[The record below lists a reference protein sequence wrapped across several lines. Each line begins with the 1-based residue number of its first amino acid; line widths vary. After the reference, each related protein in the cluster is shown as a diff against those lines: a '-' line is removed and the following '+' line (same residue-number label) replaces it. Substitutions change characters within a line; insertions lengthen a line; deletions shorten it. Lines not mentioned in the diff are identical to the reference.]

1 MTLLALTALLAALI
15 TVSIAIS
22 IFVRTHRSRVQ
33 ILFGFLNANLAIC
46 LCFIFL
52 FSLNNQIVRDWSSL
66 FLVLTALGLPITG
79 LRFFSLFLS
88 NFEKTLSRL
97 LRFCYPLSLIFAGL
111 TVTPLYSH
119 SFFALLLIGYI
130 AGSFFLLFLLMIWR
144 YQHSHSG
151 GERSRLRSVI
161 YGGVAT
167 LMLIMLDLISFLRDW
182 PYVFLG
188 SLLLA
193 VYMYYMLQIVLK
205 ARTLDMSEI
214 LGRGVVLGILSFF
227 IAGLYW
233 LMTFWADTSRLGNFF
248 ATVLVASIIILI
260 LYEPLK
266 NEVEVRAADSFFR
279 QRRELRLLLEQL
291 RRDLIHVID
300 LDKSVRL
307 LIERLRRSKRVTHAS
322 FYLLREDA
330 SGYERV
336 QSFCIGE
343 LPIPLLEIGRHA
355 SFLQHFRDSLSPIIK
370 QEIEFRYA
378 SALFDWKKEG
388 EVIHEEERLIDILRT
403 LEDLYADVCFPCVS
417 SDSALLGFICIKDD
431 RFENAYNSEEL
442 SYMMMVAAQLA
453 IIVENSRLF
462 EAVKER
468 ERLAV
473 LGAMAAGLAHEIRN
487 PLGAIKGAAQLLNP
501 DAHDENEREFIGIIL
516 EEVDRLNGVVSQ
528 FLDYARPMRNGL
540 MLIDIN
546 QVLRRT
552 VQLLDAEKLM
562 SQVVIHENL
571 QPDLPLI
578 YADAEQLK
586 QVFINLLHN
595 SAEAMSEGG
604 SIFVQSE
611 LIGDIDN
618 PMVEISFADE
628 GAGIPPEVLKNIF
641 IPFFT
646 TKERGTGMG
655 LSICQRIIEHHD
667 GSIQVQNR
675 PTKGTV
681 IIIRLPVQRP
691 PNNKNMR

>member
-1 MTLLALTALLAALI
+1 
-15 TVSIAIS
+15 
-22 IFVRTHRSRVQ
+22 
-33 ILFGFLNANLAIC
+33 
-46 LCFIFL
+46 
-52 FSLNNQIVRDWSSL
+52 
-66 FLVLTALGLPITG
+66 
-79 LRFFSLFLS
+79 
-88 NFEKTLSRL
+88 
-97 LRFCYPLSLIFAGL
+97 
-111 TVTPLYSH
+111 
-119 SFFALLLIGYI
+119 
-130 AGSFFLLFLLMIWR
+130 
-144 YQHSHSG
+144 
-151 GERSRLRSVI
+151 
-161 YGGVAT
+161 
-167 LMLIMLDLISFLRDW
+167 
-182 PYVFLG
+182 
-188 SLLLA
+188 
-193 VYMYYMLQIVLK
+193 
-205 ARTLDMSEI
+205 
-214 LGRGVVLGILSFF
+214 
-227 IAGLYW
+227 
-233 LMTFWADTSRLGNFF
+233 
-248 ATVLVASIIILI
+248 
-260 LYEPLK
+260 
-266 NEVEVRAADSFFR
+266 
-279 QRRELRLLLEQL
+279 
-291 RRDLIHVID
+291 
-300 LDKSVRL
+300 
-307 LIERLRRSKRVTHAS
+307 
-322 FYLLREDA
+322 
-330 SGYERV
+330 
-336 QSFCIGE
+336 
-343 LPIPLLEIGRHA
+343 
-355 SFLQHFRDSLSPIIK
+355 
-370 QEIEFRYA
+370 
-378 SALFDWKKEG
+378 
-388 EVIHEEERLIDILRT
+388 
-403 LEDLYADVCFPCVS
+403 
-417 SDSALLGFICIKDD
+417 LLGFICIKDD